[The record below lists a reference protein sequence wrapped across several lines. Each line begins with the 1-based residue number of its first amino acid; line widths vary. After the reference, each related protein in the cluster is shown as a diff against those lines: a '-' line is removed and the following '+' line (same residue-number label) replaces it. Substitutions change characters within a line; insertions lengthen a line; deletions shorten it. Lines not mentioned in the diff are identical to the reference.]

1 MSPSAVNNEPLD
13 GLSDQITPADPG
25 TSTSPLRMPL
35 LHALYTDHMM
45 IPPDP
50 SVVFT
55 PKVTGDWTVA
65 KVLATIPTGAPQEN
79 SPSPIPYFHM
89 LERLKTTKREGWR
102 RFGIARGES
111 IADHMYRMAMI
122 SMLAP
127 PSLLARIDRDK
138 CTRMC
143 LVHDMAESLVG
154 DITPV
159 DGVPKPEKSRRE
171 ADTMDYLTRG
181 LLSGIWGGGKAGK
194 EAGDEI
200 RALWQEYEDSETLDS
215 HFVHD
220 IDKVELLLQMVEYEK
235 RGERKLDLGEF
246 AYVATRLALDET
258 KEWAREIIKER
269 EAYWAG
275 KGHVHGDAGVEGGV
289 PQDHLQAVDE
299 YYKGAGGAP

>member
-1 MSPSAVNNEPLD
+1 MSPSAVNNEPVNGLD
-13 GLSDQITPADPG
+13 DHIEPANPG
-25 TSTSPLRMPL
+25 TRSSPPRLTTSVVSRCMLTTSRAP
-35 LHALYTDHMM
+35 T
-45 IPPDP
+45 DP

-55 PKVTGDWTVA
+55 PKITGDWTVA

-79 SPSPIPYFHM
+79 SPSPVPYFHM

-127 PSLLARIDRDK
+127 PSLRARIDRDK

-143 LVHDMAESLVG
+143 LIHDMAESLVG

-159 DGVPKPEKSRRE
+159 DGVAKPEKSRRE
-171 ADTMDYLTRG
+171 ADTMDYLTGNLLKG
-181 LLSGIWGGGKAGK
+181 LLGGEAAG
-194 EAGDEI
+194 EEI

-258 KEWAREIIKER
+258 KEWAAEILKER
-269 EAYWAG
+269 EAYWG
-275 KGHVHGDAGVEGGV
+275 REGHVHGDAGVEGGV
-289 PQDHLQAVDE
+289 TKDHLQAVDE